1 MRLHRLILVVLVG
14 CLVVASGAVRSSHV
28 IAAGQVSTAAA
39 CTPAPTGIPANAG
52 NKPNG
57 PLAIEV
63 FALRLP
69 ANACHPNAAFGQN
82 QCAGPTG
89 DTLPPGPT
97 GQFGIGVFDTG
108 SSLVLVNNAVAGP
121 PAVSDTTHLEV
132 CKPATPGETSN
143 CTAPASGHDPNLPL
157 SLDVRIWGLAA
168 VTANNT
174 ILTNP
179 QAETFGLQ
187 IRPSPTNAFI
197 PTLIGAPIA
206 ANTIAQIDY
215 SRIITHDFGFP
226 PPLTAPD
233 ITFYLPGDPAIP
245 SMPYS
250 FTLDRDGFVG
260 TSPVDGAD
268 V

>member
-108 SSLVLVNNAVAGP
+108 SSLVLVNNAVARP
-121 PAVSDTTHLEV
+121 PAV
-132 CKPATPGETSN
+132 
-143 CTAPASGHDPNLPL
+143 
-157 SLDVRIWGLAA
+157 RI
-168 VTANNT
+168 
-174 ILTNP
+174 
-179 QAETFGLQ
+179 Q
-187 IRPSPTNAFI
+187 
-197 PTLIGAPIA
+197 PI
-206 ANTIAQIDY
+206 
-215 SRIITHDFGFP
+215 
-226 PPLTAPD
+226 
-233 ITFYLPGDPAIP
+233 
-245 SMPYS
+245 
-250 FTLDRDGFVG
+250 
-260 TSPVDGAD
+260 
-268 V
+268 